1 MKAII
6 PVAGVGS
13 TLRPHTHTQPK
24 ALVPVAGKAIL
35 SYIMDDL
42 IAAGIRDF
50 VLVIG
55 YLGDKIEKYITE
67 TYPDIQVTYV
77 IQEPREGLGQAIWLT
92 RNYIKDEEE
101 VLIVLGDTIVT
112 LDLPA
117 LLASSF
123 SILGVKKVDV
133 PGSFGIA
140 EVDNQGMI
148 RRLVEKPKI
157 PKSNLALVGIY
168 KITEVPA
175 LLTALQYI
183 IENQLKTQSEYHLT
197 DALMKMIEDGS
208 KMTTVQVNNWY
219 DCGRKETLLEA
230 NAILMNRR
238 EFNRHEYTEFP
249 DSIII
254 QPVSIGKNCT
264 LLSSIIGPNVAI
276 GENTTIR
283 SSVVQNSII
292 GSFSELE
299 NTLLHHSIIG
309 NDSSLKGMTQS
320 LNIGDNTEINFSNT
334 GQ

>member
-6 PVAGVGS
+6 PVAGIGS
-13 TLRPHTHTQPK
+13 ALRPHTHTQPK

-42 IAAGIRDF
+42 VAAGIRDF
-50 VLVIG
+50 ILIIG
-55 YLGDKIEKYITE
+55 YLGDKIEKYISE
-67 TYPDIQVTYV
+67 TYPDMQVTYV

-92 RNYIKDEEE
+92 RTYIEQENE

-112 LDLPA
+112 LDLQA
-117 LLASSF
+117 LLASPF
-123 SILGVKKVDV
+123 SILGVKKVDT

-140 EVDNQGMI
+140 ELDDHRMI

-168 KITEVPA
+168 KITNIPA
-175 LLTALQYI
+175 LLSALKYI
-183 IENQLKTQSEYHLT
+183 IENDIKTQNEYHLT
-197 DALMKMIEDGS
+197 DALMRMIENGI
-208 KMTTVQVNNWY
+208 KMTTIQVNNWY

-230 NAILMNRR
+230 NTILMNRA
-238 EFNRHEYTEFP
+238 EFERRDYSGYTG
-249 DSIII
+249 SVVI

-264 LLSSIIGPNVAI
+264 ISNSIIGPNVAI
-276 GENTTIR
+276 GENTVIR
-283 SSVVQNSII
+283 SSVIQNSII
-292 GSFSELE
+292 GSFSALE
-299 NTLLHHSIIG
+299 NTLLCYSIIG

-334 GQ
+334 DQ

>member
-55 YLGDKIEKYITE
+55 YLGDKIEKYITD
-67 TYPDIQVTYV
+67 TYPDIEVTYV

-92 RNYIKDEEE
+92 REYIKDEKD
-101 VLIVLGDTIVT
+101 VLIILGDTIVK
-112 LDLPA
+112 LDLPT
-117 LLASSF
+117 LLASPF
-123 SILGVKKVDV
+123 SILGVKKVEV
-133 PGSFGIA
+133 PGAFGIA
-140 EVDNQGMI
+140 EVDKEGMI
-148 RRLVEKPKI
+148 KRLVEKPRI

-168 KITEVPA
+168 KITDVAA
-175 LLTALQYI
+175 LLTALHYI
-183 IENQLKTQSEYHLT
+183 IENQLRTQNEYHLT
-197 DALMKMIEDGS
+197 DALMKMIEEGAQM
-208 KMTTVQVNNWY
+208 MTIQVDSWY

-230 NAILMNRR
+230 NSILMNRK
-238 EFNRHEYTEFP
+238 EFDRQDYSQYS

-254 QPVSIGKNCT
+254 QPVSIGTNCT
-264 LLSSIIGPNVAI
+264 LISSIIGPNVAI
-276 GENTTIR
+276 GENTTVR
-283 SSVVQNSII
+283 SSVIQNSII

-309 NDSSLKGMTQS
+309 NDSSLKGLTQS